1 MNVDLQAAG
10 RIIAAVDAILI
21 GTGAGMGVASGLPD
35 FRDEG
40 GSGTPT
46 QFFAKVGFGL
56 KIWPIRDGSRRIPS
70 GLWIFTGTA

>member
-21 GTGAGMGVASGLPD
+21 GTGAGMGVASSLPD

-40 GSGTPT
+40 DSGTPT
-46 QFFAKVGFGL
+46 QFLAKVGFWFENL
-56 KIWPIRDGSRRIPS
+56 PNPR
-70 GLWIFTGTA
+70 